1 MKANL
6 LIHEFCKLVVEPL
19 VTCKLAPG
27 RVFTP
32 QKLANA
38 IRKDFSSLSVLPF
51 PLSLPACL
59 PSFFP
64 SDCQTQIGVLAGHSL
79 VCVFFVVVVFF

>member
-38 IRKDFSSLSVLPF
+38 MRKDFSSLSILPF
-51 PLSLPACL
+51 PLSLPAFL
-59 PSFFP
+59 
-64 SDCQTQIGVLAGHSL
+64 QVGVLAGHSL
-79 VCVFFVVVVFF
+79 VCVFFFFFLTPYLQNGAP